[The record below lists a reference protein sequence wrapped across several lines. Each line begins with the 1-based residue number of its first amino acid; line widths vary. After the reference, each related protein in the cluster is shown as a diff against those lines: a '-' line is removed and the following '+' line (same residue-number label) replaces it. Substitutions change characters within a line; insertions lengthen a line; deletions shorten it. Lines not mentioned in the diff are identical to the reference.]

1 MFIET
6 IVYKQI
12 KIKSTSAPLGST
24 LTTTTY
30 VIKICAFIP
39 EKKRVD
45 RSGLVT
51 TIAFFCARAQRMP
64 PKFCTSTRFL
74 FYGRRYC
81 SSDER
86 IMLHGRV
93 TLFYSLMN
101 I

>member
-12 KIKSTSAPLGST
+12 EIKSISAPLGSI

-30 VIKICAFIP
+30 VMNICAFIP

-51 TIAFFCARAQRMP
+51 NNIFVCARAKYTP
-64 PKFCTSTRFL
+64 
-74 FYGRRYC
+74 
-81 SSDER
+81 
-86 IMLHGRV
+86 
-93 TLFYSLMN
+93 
-101 I
+101 